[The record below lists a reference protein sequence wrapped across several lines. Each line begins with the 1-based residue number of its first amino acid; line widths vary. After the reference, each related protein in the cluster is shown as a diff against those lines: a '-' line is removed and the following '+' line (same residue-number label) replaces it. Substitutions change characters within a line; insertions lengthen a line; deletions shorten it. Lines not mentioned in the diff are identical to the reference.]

1 MTSHRQAMSGWESS
15 HRRLAH
21 CIRLHGELSPLIG
34 SPPLMVSPQIMSL
47 PPMQRFGKYMVIWA
61 LGIWLGSVL
70 NFTGFIMGQARVPY
84 IVIDASNNA
93 TSVKFDYRKLASC
106 DADAYCW
113 PDELM
118 DRYHVSPWHLCMPVS
133 CCARVLDAISTVVW
147 VRRACWPLLSSA

>member
-1 MTSHRQAMSGWESS
+1 MG
-15 HRRLAH
+15 
-21 CIRLHGELSPLIG
+21 
-34 SPPLMVSPQIMSL
+34 SL

-118 DRYHVSPWHLCMPVS
+118 DRYHGMLAFAFFGMILLCLQGVSAWHKRGQYLHADYDDDKP
-133 CCARVLDAISTVVW
+133 
-147 VRRACWPLLSSA
+147 PLLQPAPQV